1 MRGHFGSLKIF
12 VKVVGCHWYF
22 PMYTPHTAQDPPP
35 LKKVPCLAFKG
46 HLKPYRAICPKLD
59 YRLKCSTYT
68 VGQAAGQ
75 QQLFPAVDMSIAVP
89 GLGFG
94 FGLGLEKKLGFD
106 SDSDSLKKVKPAHP

>member
-1 MRGHFGSLKIF
+1 MSLVF
-12 VKVVGCHWYF
+12 SNVYPTYCPG
-22 PMYTPHTAQDPPP
+22 TPSP